1 MTSFA
6 IHATEPTELDTLL
19 VDNFGA
25 QNCLQIPIKKDAI
38 QTTTSLCGIGAIVYQ
53 HETDDIRAKLVVGWK
68 PLATVGPGPGQGP
81 EGAIQLSD
89 GNGGLTFES
98 NLTSTVSTNQY
109 NPITRLVID
118 ASNTPGSYEPNTRL
132 YFDPP
137 TGPVLA
143 LTAPPLDGDISY
155 FDDSMLSGKD
165 LYFYNGF
172 NWVSLTG
179 AGSPSTAAGPLY
191 SVQVNATGG
200 ATPQLGGSADFL
212 FDTSG
217 ASNALSLNADSTING
232 MLDVVSEETTGG
244 SITMKAR
251 NTPNTNYTNV
261 TINSGAFEVT
271 NTSTINLWSNGN
283 ITETSASAGISLEA
297 TTAGQTI
304 TNKTG
309 NIVTELKDG
318 ASGEFLTISSNYAG
332 GSPPDFGIRL
342 RADATYDQ
350 GAGASLYLEGTGS
363 TLAARAA
370 TMELNTN
377 NNLAGTPYPNGKL
390 ARVYHQTA
398 GSSSFSGGYKVLY
411 AAGSA
416 TSGNIPTPDDLNQGV
431 GVPPTPLK
439 YGEFYIGEARKSGR
453 PHVNYNLSS
462 GSGSQFSRFN
472 LAESNLH
479 ITDHLE
485 TTSYVSLSKGAD
497 SGNVYGGNVSLYPTT
512 GNIASTQ
519 IRGDGLATFGQQL
532 GTSLIRLDGTATGNS
547 AGGLITLENDSYQNL
562 GTPLANPIKLDATG
576 ASPEIVIGTRGTGGP
591 VPGALRITEGN
602 NDSIIADGGP
612 NGVSIFNGKL
622 TVVGSTLPNSSTTL
636 LGGKNTGAVGLRS
649 IEADGSLLANG
660 IGHISSGTWSNTS
673 YDQRADLCLGGIPR
687 VIPALGQPTATE
699 NDPDFMIRTNRRNDG
714 TGAYT
719 TPGYMLNRYKGPQV
733 NFPPIGDSRSLF
745 TTMAL
750 ERFDLSPQTVKNRIQ
765 IAGGAFVL
773 PTTGSASTN
782 KYMLNLVSRVP
793 TAPSNTLLPLGDV
806 PGQAPPN
813 TEQWPITNAR
823 DPDDGICL
831 NGDIVI
837 NRRRGIT
844 IDADDYIG
852 PSWGN
857 SEGPLFIG
865 NINNS
870 GVTTGQKACT
880 ISTTYNLGV
889 HIGSDYG
896 LSYSSSN
903 NTGCTINGDIRVG
916 NVASMDIAH
925 GRPTAHTGYIGDG
938 GLFSWNKTG
947 FRGSSIYTNIIGVSG
962 TKAYIAENLSSA
974 ADNMAVIG
982 SCVEGPQGV
991 IMLRG
996 QIELVG
1002 HNATFDIDSCTTTIA
1017 NGTII
1022 IPHNNPN
1029 APWPPG
1035 TFAAMFQNPMV
1046 NVVNAGLR
1054 NGATVPPGD
1063 AAQGAN
1069 IPFSPDGQFTAVQ
1082 AQVNVDISQNPPVST
1097 LAIQSQQQPGTPDLT
1112 VNYVIYCER
1121 KDAGYLPVLG
1131 GSPGFTKVYPNIY
1144 TGSAFT
1150 FSGTATA
1157 DEINAN
1163 GGESGFIL

>member
-1 MTSFA
+1 MSFA
-6 IHATEPTELDTLL
+6 IYTTEPTELQTLF
-19 VDNFGA
+19 VDRETVNSINVH
-25 QNCLQIPIKKDAI
+25 NCLQVPVK
-38 QTTTSLCGIGAIVYQ
+38 TTSQLINSSCTKGAIVYQ
-53 HETDDIRAKLVVGWK
+53 EDDDEIQARFPNEWRT
-68 PLATVGPGPGQGP
+68 LAAAPGGLGDK
-81 EGAIQLSD
+81 GVIQLSD

-98 NLTSTVSTNQY
+98 NLTSTVSTSQS

-118 ASNTPGSYEPNTRL
+118 ASNTLAPHEPNTRL
-132 YFDPP
+132 RIVPP
-137 TGPVLA
+137 TSATTA
-143 LTAPPLDGDISY
+143 LTAPPLDGDIAY
-155 FDDSMLSGKD
+155 FDDSIQSGKD

-271 NTSTINLWSNGN
+271 NTSTINLRSNGT
-283 ITETSASAGISLEA
+283 ITETSASAGIAFEA

-304 TNKTG
+304 TSTTG
-309 NIVTELKDG
+309 NIVTELKDDG

-342 RADATYDQ
+342 RADATYNQ

-370 TMELNTN
+370 TVELNTN

-497 SGNVYGGNVSLYPTT
+497 SGNVYGGNVSLYPAT
-512 GNIASTQ
+512 GNLAEIQ
-519 IRGDGLATFGQQL
+519 LRGDGLATFGQQL

-562 GTPLANPIKLDATG
+562 GDPLANPIKLDATG

-602 NDSIIADGGP
+602 NDSIIADGGA

-622 TVVGSTLPNSSTTL
+622 TVAGSTLLNSSTTL

-660 IGHISSGTWSNTS
+660 IGHISYGTWTGQT
-673 YDQRADLCLGGIPR
+673 YDQRADLCLGGSPG
-687 VIPALGQPTATE
+687 VIPDAGQPTGTE
-699 NDPDFMIRTNRRNDG
+699 NNPNFMIRTQVRG
-714 TGAYT
+714 ST
-719 TPGYMLNRYKGPQV
+719 TETYPALILNRYLGPASSTVDSRKLQGV
-733 NFPPIGDSRSLF
+733 MYLNRSTEGGAAGSEKNRVQLATGDPYDGIPHFMMSLVCKNPSAASSSLLPQGGATITNFPI
-745 TTMAL
+745 
-750 ERFDLSPQTVKNRIQ
+750 
-765 IAGGAFVL
+765 
-773 PTTGSASTN
+773 ST
-782 KYMLNLVSRVP
+782 P
-793 TAPSNTLLPLGDV
+793 
-806 PGQAPPN
+806 
-813 TEQWPITNAR
+813 R
-823 DPDDGICL
+823 DPDDGICF

-837 NRRRGIT
+837 NRTRGIT
-844 IDADDYIG
+844 IDAADYTG
-852 PSWGN
+852 TSWSGAQ
-857 SEGPLFIG
+857 GPLFIG
-865 NINNS
+865 KVNNLASPGLLIN
-870 GVTTGQKACT
+870 GQKSNT
-880 ISTTYNLGV
+880 IATTYTTGV
-889 HIGSDYG
+889 HIGADFG
-896 LSYSSSN
+896 GATPAGNN
-903 NTGCTINGDIRVG
+903 NTGCTINGDVRVG
-916 NVASMDIAH
+916 NDASMNVVH
-925 GRPTAHTGYIGDG
+925 GGTTHTGYVGDG
-938 GLFSWNKTG
+938 GLFSFNETG
-947 FRGSSIYTNIIGVSG
+947 LRGSSVYTNIIGVGG
-962 TKAYIAENLSSA
+962 TKMYIAKNLSSSPA
-974 ADNMAVIG
+974 AEKTAVIG

-996 QIELVG
+996 QVELAG
-1002 HNATFDIDSCTTTIA
+1002 HNAEIDIDSCMA
-1017 NGTII
+1017 GNGIII

-1029 APWPPG
+1029 AAWPPG

-1054 NGATVPPGD
+1054 NGATVTPGD

-1069 IPFSPDGQFTAVQ
+1069 IPFSNDNNFTPVQ
-1082 AQVNVDISQNPPVST
+1082 AQVKVDINPSIPTST
-1097 LAIQSQQQPGTPDLT
+1097 LSVQSQQQNGGTPNLT

-1121 KDAGYLPVLG
+1121 KDTGYKPVVNG
-1131 GSPGFTKVYPNIY
+1131 YQGFTKHFKNNY
-1144 TGSAFT
+1144 TGTTFT

-1157 DEINAN
+1157 DEINDN
-1163 GGESGFIL
+1163 GGDSGFN